1 MCGIHV
7 KVSEAAV
14 HLAYYY
20 AESLQCRDVQ
30 CGLVFKSD
38 GNRSVHELIAHG
50 LNAKKNAQHA
60 SRLQSQVFDGAQDLQ
75 ENRDKHLETG
85 DTNPIYLT
93 EQFEQDLI
101 TQGDTKTFLLPPLY
115 DLLEKHEFV
124 FEELSNTTGT
134 QRRKLFLN
142 DLFLAPPPLAF
153 LDWEGSKRHK
163 PL

>member
-14 HLAYYY
+14 HLAYYH

-38 GNRSVHELIAHG
+38 GNRSVQELITHG

-75 ENRDKHLETG
+75 ENRDLETG